1 MYHMRNED
9 VYSQYGICQR
19 IFEIVLRREIVFV
32 FETWYV
38 FLFISMYITST
49 NENTYTQ
56 VPTERSLFRGGP
68 IQLQTQR
75 RLTRW
80 IDAEEATKDCLNRS
94 QYRSR
99 EAASS
104 QYIHD
109 LASSMSSMR
118 NHDKLLSSLFDMV
131 ATTVRGVVF
140 ERGVQE
146 YLFPSFTY
154 S

>member
-1 MYHMRNED
+1 MLEKLATLL
-9 VYSQYGICQR
+9 S
-19 IFEIVLRREIVFV
+19 
-32 FETWYV
+32 
-38 FLFISMYITST
+38 
-49 NENTYTQ
+49 
-56 VPTERSLFRGGP
+56 SLLLIP
-68 IQLQTQR
+68 PCATQR

-131 ATTVRGVVF
+131 ATTVRGVV
-140 ERGVQE
+140 
-146 YLFPSFTY
+146 LD
-154 S
+154 